1 MKNDYSEEEIISTL
15 KFVENKV
22 HQYLQVI
29 NDTNLDH
36 WNLDVDS
43 KGEDCIYIQTS
54 VYSCGEID
62 YNHYYIS
69 FETLLSTTEEQVKT
83 IEAERKAEEER
94 KKQAQI
100 ERQIQL
106 DRERE
111 QRDYEQY
118 LKLKKKYEK

>member
-1 MKNDYSEEEIISTL
+1 MKNNYSKEEIISIL

-22 HQYLQVI
+22 NQYLQVI
-29 NDTNLDH
+29 NDNNLDH

-43 KGEDCIYIQTS
+43 KGENCIYIQTS
-54 VYSCGEID
+54 TYSCGETE
-62 YNHYYIS
+62 YKTYSVS

-94 KKQAQI
+94 KQQARI

-106 DRERE
+106 DKERE
-111 QRDYEQY
+111 QHQYEEY
-118 LKLKKKYEK
+118 LKLKSKYEK